1 MGVVLS
7 KSEHDHESL
16 HSGPFVSPSL
26 FVSLM
31 SGCATIVHEFAV
43 FSIAG
48 GGSSSSI
55 SKSLRA
61 LAVAHVSQQV
71 TVKRQTAFE

>member
-7 KSEHDHESL
+7 NGEHDHESL

-31 SGCATIVHEFAV
+31 SGYATTVHEFAV
-43 FSIAG
+43 LSIAVREKKAA
-48 GGSSSSI
+48 I
-55 SKSLRA
+55 VPKACKPWQPFMLVNR
-61 LAVAHVSQQV
+61 
-71 TVKRQTAFE
+71 

>member
-7 KSEHDHESL
+7 DGEHDHQSL

-31 SGCATIVHEFAV
+31 SGYGTSVHAFAV
-43 FSIAG
+43 LSIAVGEG
-48 GGSSSSI
+48 GGEKKAAI
-55 SKSLRA
+55 VPKACKPWQPFTLVNR
-61 LAVAHVSQQV
+61 
-71 TVKRQTAFE
+71 

>member
-7 KSEHDHESL
+7 DGEHDHQSL

-31 SGCATIVHEFAV
+31 SGYGTSVHEFAV
-43 FSIAG
+43 LSIAVG
-48 GGSSSSI
+48 GGNNS
-55 SKSLRA
+55 SKSLQA
-61 LAVAHVSQQV
+61 MAAVHVSQQV
-71 TVKRQTAFE
+71 TVKCQTALE

>member
-7 KSEHDHESL
+7 DGEHDHESL

-31 SGCATIVHEFAV
+31 SGYDTPVHEFAV
-43 FSIAG
+43 LSIAVG
-48 GGSSSSI
+48 EKSSNS
-55 SKSLRA
+55 SKSLQA
-61 LAVAHVSQQV
+61 MAAAHVSQQV
-71 TVKRQTAFE
+71 TVKRQTTLA